1 MNESKSLKQL
11 VDLAMQRR
19 DASGLALSHLAQSAG
34 YQITA
39 TTINAIRQGTYK
51 STPKRPT
58 LEALAWLAG
67 VDASVAF
74 TAAGQPVPGPP
85 FSEELP
91 PGVDNLSPMSRK
103 VVIDMVRRLVDLEK
117 NADASSTQDHEQPAD
132 VDNQG
137 AEPRNAGA
145 GQKTHLAAVPD
156 TVTPLDDDALDRL
169 HQERWQD
176 LAAKKA
182 HGGISHDQ
190 NPEDT

>member
-1 MNESKSLKQL
+1 MNQPQSLREL
-11 VDLAMQRR
+11 LDLAVAKHQTSVRQL
-19 DASGLALSHLAQSAG
+19 GFIAQKQG
-34 YQITA
+34 FRVVY
-39 TTINAIRQGTYK
+39 TTLNHIRSGTYK
-51 STPKRPT
+51 SIPSPDT
-58 LEALAWLAG
+58 LKAIAWLAG
-67 VDASVAF
+67 VSDEVAF

-85 FSEELP
+85 FAEELP
-91 PGVDNLSPMSRK
+91 PGVDNLSPKSRK
-103 VVIDMVRRLVDLEK
+103 IMIDLARVLVDLEK

-137 AEPRNAGA
+137 AEPRNPGT

>member
-1 MNESKSLKQL
+1 MNATPNLSALVETAIERHQTSVRQL
-11 VDLAMQRR
+11 
-19 DASGLALSHLAQSAG
+19 SFLAQKRGFAVSH
-34 YQITA
+34 
-39 TTINAIRQGTYK
+39 TTLNQVRSGTYK
-51 STPKRPT
+51 SVPSEVTIR
-58 LEALAWLAG
+58 AIAWLAG
-67 VDASVAF
+67 VDVDAAF

-85 FSEELP
+85 FAEELP

-103 VVIDMVRRLVDLEK
+103 VVLDMVRRLVDLEK
-117 NADASSTQDHEQPAD
+117 NADASSTEDHEQPAD
-132 VDNQG
+132 VDQQG
-137 AEPRNAGA
+137 AEPRNASA

-156 TVTPLDDDALDRL
+156 TVAPLDDDALDRL